1 MDNSYTTSCLLP
13 FINEGEV
20 SYYADLEMDKLTLL
34 VSLAPFVDNPDTIMK
49 LSKLDINN
57 LQELTGKLPQLAD
70 EEIKVYIA
78 EYLL

>member
-20 SYYADLEMDKLTLL
+20 SYYADLEVDKLTLL